1 MIRRAMQGHPTTIM
15 RSETMDWHTR
25 LPGLM
30 ERSALAAHPVA
41 PQDAADRPAPFY
53 GRDALIGP
61 EPSRG

>member
-1 MIRRAMQGHPTTIM
+1 MM

-25 LPGLM
+25 LPALM

-41 PQDAADRPAPFY
+41 AQDAADLRPAPFY